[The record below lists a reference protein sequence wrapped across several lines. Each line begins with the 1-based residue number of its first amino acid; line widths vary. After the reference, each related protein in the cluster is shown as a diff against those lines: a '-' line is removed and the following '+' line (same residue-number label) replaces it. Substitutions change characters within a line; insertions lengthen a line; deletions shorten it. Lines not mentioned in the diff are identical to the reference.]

1 MKRKDEIIKAAD
13 LMISNDWSIKQIAG
27 YMRLPMSRVY
37 RYLRYELE
45 KFDAEKYALTSECM
59 LYHRYN
65 RKLQKR
71 YGKNTIDK

>member
-13 LMISNDWSIKQIAG
+13 LMILNDWSIKQIAS

-37 RYLRYELE
+37 RYLRYKLE
-45 KFDAEKYALTSECM
+45 RFDVEKYTLVSECM

-71 YGKNTIDK
+71 CGKNTIDK